1 MKGGKDM
8 GMNNTAL
15 NPMDTDTRV
24 TRIIADTE
32 VKTPTSMGI
41 LKTLDGLG
49 YIAEGLATQIRE
61 LEYTMYGG
69 EPKAVGE
76 VAEKQIGVEDSLC
89 ALLELYTTCLSRLTV
104 AVARVYN

>member
-32 VKTPTSMGI
+32 VKTP
-41 LKTLDGLG
+41 
-49 YIAEGLATQIRE
+49 R
-61 LEYTMYGG
+61 
-69 EPKAVGE
+69 VGNF
-76 VAEKQIGVEDSLC
+76 KDF
-89 ALLELYTTCLSRLTV
+89 RW
-104 AVARVYN
+104 ARVYCRGFSFKDM